1 MNSSLTN
8 LKNLG
13 ILCTAAASLFLAATP
28 SHAIKISFENTDFTT
43 VEGTVDNDAS
53 STGNI
58 NSVAAPNGFG
68 GVFTSDYLLLG
79 AEDSDANIGASV
91 DRGTSTAITTSS
103 TLFGISSATDDITL
117 EFDWAFQ
124 GDTSNEDEFEVGIFG
139 PGGFHS
145 FFLLGSRMLG
155 SKQGESV
162 TKSGYTP
169 GTYQL
174 AIQLNEAGGLN
185 SFNTAAGFDNVS
197 ADGVTPVSVPFEFS
211 PSLGLIMMGGLFITT
226 RYAKSRKAKQEL
238 LNI

>member
-53 STGNI
+53 SGATI
-58 NSVAAPNGFG
+58 NTIDFG
-68 GVFTSDYLLLG
+68 GIFTSDYLLLG
-79 AEDSDANIGASV
+79 AEDIDGSIAASV
-91 DRGTSTAITTSS
+91 ERGTSTAITTSS
-103 TLFGISSATDDITL
+103 KSFGISSVTDDITL

-124 GDTSNEDEFEVGIFG
+124 GDNSVEDEFEIGIIG
-139 PGGFHS
+139 PEGFKS
-145 FFLLGSRMLG
+145 FLLKDTFGSA
-155 SKQGESV
+155 QGESI
-162 TKSGYTP
+162 TMNGFAP

-174 AIQLNEAGGLN
+174 AIQHSENGGLN
-185 SFNTAAGFDNVS
+185 TFNTAAGFDNVS

-211 PSLGLIMMGGLFITT
+211 PSLGLIMMGGIFATT